1 MKILK
6 MTSRFKKDLKRIQNN
21 PKRIANVETVLRLL
35 RDTGTVPQQYHPH
48 MLTGNYAGCME
59 CHIESDYPLYTSVY
73 SPAASKHGQSLRM
86 YGLSWQWPRMRAC
99 G

>member
-59 CHIESDYPLYTSVY
+59 CHIESDYLLIWIDEEEQVV
-73 SPAASKHGQSLRM
+73 QLLRL
-86 YGLSWQWPRMRAC
+86 GSHSELF
-99 G
+99 